1 MNEIP
6 SLWRTELWHPLIVHL
21 PIVTLLL
28 ATAAGLLE
36 FITKSAV
43 HKLFLRQ
50 TISVMLTL
58 GVLGGWIGIYTGQ
71 LSYNIEVR
79 KICDPEPLQSHQWWS
94 YVSMIIFTIALLLRV
109 IQRYFDPLILK
120 IIITILLLTG
130 GATLLYTGHLG
141 ASVVYQQGAGTYKPS
156 ADCKE
161 FEK

>member
-28 ATAAGLLE
+28 ATVAGLLE
-36 FITKSAV
+36 FMTKSAV

-50 TISVMLTL
+50 TISVMLVL
-58 GVLGGWIGIYTGQ
+58 GVFGGWIGIYTGQ
-71 LSYNIEVR
+71 LSYNIVVR

-94 YVSMIIFTIALLLRV
+94 YVSMIVFTIALLLRI
-109 IQRYFDPLILK
+109 IQRYFNPLILK
-120 IIITILLLTG
+120 IIITMLLLTG
-130 GATLLYTGHLG
+130 GGTLLYTGHLG